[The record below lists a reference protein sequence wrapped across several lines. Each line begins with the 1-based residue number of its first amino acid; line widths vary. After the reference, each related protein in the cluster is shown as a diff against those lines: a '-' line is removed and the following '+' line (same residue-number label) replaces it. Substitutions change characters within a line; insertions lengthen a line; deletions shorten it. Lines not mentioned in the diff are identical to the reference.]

1 MQNRFSILLLVA
13 IIFLAVISGVNAAN
27 ASQIRQMEGDD
38 EQSADISK
46 QDINRIKLVGDKVRI
61 TKFDLAELKVSQDD
75 ALGEIYIQLLKPRP
89 GPDPIKPINIFI
101 TSEQNFTY
109 KLILY
114 PKAIPAEQILIKNDS
129 VVTNSDS
136 QVSKTTKNSYQQQ
149 IIALL
154 KAMRNKSKLESY
166 QISNSK
172 KSIDL
177 GDIEMKRISTYKGQN
192 FIGESFI
199 LINDSNKILNL
210 EEKMFFKNGTRAI
223 KIEKPNLLPDEAT
236 EIFIVS

>member
-1 MQNRFSILLLVA
+1 MRSKILILSLTAMIFFA
-13 IIFLAVISGVNAAN
+13 ISDVLNAA
-27 ASQIRQMEGDD
+27 QIRQMEGDD

-46 QDINRIKLVGDKVRI
+46 QDINRIKLSGDRI
-61 TKFDLAELKVSQDD
+61 RSTKFDLAELKVSQDD
-75 ALGEIYIQLLKPRP
+75 ALGEIYIQLLRP
-89 GPDPIKPINIFI
+89 GQTKPLNIFI

-114 PKAIPAEQILIKNDS
+114 PKGIPAEQILIKNDS
-129 VVTNSDS
+129 AVVSSDS
-136 QVSKTTKNSYQQQ
+136 EISKTTKNSYQQQ

-177 GDIEMKRISTYKGQN
+177 GDIEMKRITTYKGQN

-199 LINDSNKILNL
+199 LVNDSNKILNL
-210 EEKMFFKNGTRAI
+210 EEKMFFKSGTRAI
-223 KIEKPNLLPDEAT
+223 KIEKPNLLPNEVT

>member
-1 MQNRFSILLLVA
+1 M
-13 IIFLAVISGVNAAN
+13 IFLAVSNVSNAA
-27 ASQIRQMEGDD
+27 QVRQMEDND

-46 QDINRIKLVGDKVRI
+46 QDINRIKLVGDRI
-61 TKFDLAELKVSQDD
+61 RSTKFDLAELKVSQDD
-75 ALGEIYIQLLKPRP
+75 ALGEIYIQLLRP
-89 GPDPIKPINIFI
+89 GQTKPLNIFI

-129 VVTNSDS
+129 AVVSSDS
-136 QVSKTTKNSYQQQ
+136 EVSKTTKNSYQQQ

-177 GDIEMKRISTYKGQN
+177 GDIEMKRLSTYKGQN

-223 KIEKPNLLPDEAT
+223 KIEKPILLPNEAT

>member
-1 MQNRFSILLLVA
+1 MQNRFLIFSLTTM
-13 IIFLAVISGVNAAN
+13 IFLAVSNVSNAA
-27 ASQIRQMEGDD
+27 QVRQMEDND

-46 QDINRIKLVGDKVRI
+46 QDINRIKLVGDRI
-61 TKFDLAELKVSQDD
+61 RSTKFDLAELKVSQDD
-75 ALGEIYIQLLKPRP
+75 ALGEIYIQLLRP
-89 GPDPIKPINIFI
+89 GQTKPLNIFI

-129 VVTNSDS
+129 AVVSSDS
-136 QVSKTTKNSYQQQ
+136 EVSKTTKNSYQQQ

-177 GDIEMKRISTYKGQN
+177 GDIEMKRLSTYKGQN

-223 KIEKPNLLPDEAT
+223 KIEKPILLPNEAT